1 MFESNLNQDLLMKD
15 EDKTREQ
22 LLDEIA
28 ALRQQNHELE
38 VLHQHT
44 QALKQAEA
52 ERQHLLLREQA
63 ARTVAESAERRAAF
77 LAEASRVL
85 ASSLD
90 YEATLESV
98 AQLAVPPIADWC
110 LVDVLNQDGTL
121 RRLAIAHLDATKVAQ
136 AWQLNQRYPPVTHA
150 SSGPAYAV
158 RTRASE
164 LIPHISEEMLIAYA
178 QNAEHLE
185 LLRSLSCQSAMVVPL
200 IARDRVLGVITFAT
214 AESKWKY
221 NTVDL
226 VLAEDLAQ
234 RAAIAVDNARLYQ
247 TAQAALQER
256 EAGLRLQQ
264 SVEQKL
270 TLLVE
275 ASSTLISS
283 LELTVLLPKILDL
296 SCNLIAADAY
306 AVWRFLPSL
315 NKWQV
320 VSAAGLS
327 EAYQQSVIQVTT
339 ATPTMPD
346 EPFVIEDVEQ
356 SPLLEMRKAGYRQ
369 EGIMALLVLPLKIHG
384 ETSGTLVFYY
394 HQPHPFH
401 DTEIRVGMA
410 LANLSASAIG
420 TTELYQEQKR
430 LRAEAE
436 AANRIKD
443 EFLAVL
449 SHELRTPLN
458 PILGWAKLLRGG
470 KLEPAKVDLA
480 LETIERNA
488 KLQTQLI
495 EDLLDVSRILQ
506 GKLTLTAHP
515 VNLVAVIAA
524 AIETV
529 RLAAEAKS
537 IRIHTLF
544 EDGVGQVLGDQ
555 NRLQQVIWNLLS
567 NAVKFT
573 PAGGQVE
580 VKLEQIGSQAQ
591 IRVSDTGKG
600 IAPEFL
606 SYIFDYFRQADS
618 TTTRIF
624 GGLGLG
630 LAIARHLV
638 ELHGGM
644 IQAASAGEGQGA
656 TFVIR
661 LPLWQVEER
670 NQHELL
676 PGDAAVLSLQPWLTT
691 LRILLVDD
699 DADTREVV
707 EFILNQAGAT
717 VTAVGSAGAALQ
729 ALSQAQH
736 DLLLSDIGMPQMD
749 GYMLIRQVRSLP
761 PEQGGTIPAI
771 ALTAYAGELN
781 QQQVLAAGFQQHVAK
796 PIEPDYLIKAIAQL
810 MGRVD

>member
-1 MFESNLNQDLLMKD
+1 MRD

-22 LLDEIA
+22 LLCEIA
-28 ALRQQNHELE
+28 ELRQRNQELE
-38 VLHQHT
+38 AFNQHT
-44 QALKQAEA
+44 QALKQGEA
-52 ERQHLLLREQA
+52 KRQHLLLQEQA
-63 ARTVAESAERRAAF
+63 ARTVAESAEQRAAF

-90 YEATLESV
+90 YEATLKNV
-98 AQLAVPPIADWC
+98 AQLAVPAIADWC
-110 LVDVLNQDGTL
+110 FVDVLHPDGTL
-121 RRLAIAHLDATKVAQ
+121 QRLAMTHLDPVKVAQ
-136 AWQLNQRYPPVTHA
+136 AWELHQRCPPAPHVPD
-150 SSGPAYAV
+150 GPAQAV
-158 RTRASE
+158 QTRTSS
-164 LIPHISEEMLIAYA
+164 LIRQFSTEIRVTYTQDAV
-178 QNAEHLE
+178 HLD
-185 LLRSLSCQSAMVVPL
+185 LLRHLGCQSSMVVPL
-200 IARDRVLGVITFAT
+200 IARDRVLGVISLAT
-214 AESKWKY
+214 AESGRHY
-221 NTVDL
+221 DTVDL

-247 TAQAALQER
+247 AAQKALQAQE
-256 EAGLRLQQ
+256 ESLQLQQ
-264 SVEQKL
+264 SIEQKL

-283 LELTVLLPKILDL
+283 LELNVLLPKILDL
-296 SCNLIAADAY
+296 SCSLIAADAY
-306 AVWRFLPSL
+306 AVWRFLPEVA
-315 NKWQV
+315 KWQV

-327 EAYQQSVIQVTT
+327 EAYQQSVIQVTN
-339 ATPTMPD
+339 ATPTMPE
-346 EPFVIEDVEQ
+346 EPLVIEDVEH
-356 SPLLEMRKAGYRQ
+356 SPLLLEARKASYQ
-369 EGIMALLVLPLKIHG
+369 LEGIQALLVLPLMIHG

-394 HQPHPFH
+394 HRPHSFSS
-401 DTEIRVGMA
+401 TEVRVGMA

-458 PILGWAKLLRGG
+458 PILGWAKLLRTG
-470 KLEPAKVDLA
+470 KLEPAKVDIA

-506 GKLTLTAHP
+506 GKLTLIAHP
-515 VNLVAVIAA
+515 VSLVTVITA
-524 AIETV
+524 AIETI

-537 IRIHTLF
+537 IHIHTLL
-544 EDGVGQVLGDQ
+544 DNTVGKVLGDQ

-573 PAGGQVE
+573 PAGGRVE
-580 VKLEQIGSQAQ
+580 VKLEQVGDQAQ

-606 SYIFDYFRQADS
+606 AYIFDYFRQADS

-644 IQAASAGEGQGA
+644 IQGASAGENQGA
-656 TFVIR
+656 TFVIC
-661 LPLWQVEER
+661 LPLWQAEVSSREPSAMPPPNLE
-670 NQHELL
+670 
-676 PGDAAVLSLQPWLTT
+676 PVLTDLK
-691 LRILLVDD
+691 ILLVDD
-699 DADTREVV
+699 DADTRDVV
-707 EFILNQAGAT
+707 SFVLEQAGAI
-717 VTAVGSAGAALQ
+717 VTPVDSALAVLQ
-729 ALSQAQH
+729 QLSQTAF
-736 DLLLSDIGMPQMD
+736 DLLISDIGMPQID
-749 GYMLIRQVRSLP
+749 GYMLIRQVRSLSP
-761 PEQGGTIPAI
+761 HQGGTIPAI
-771 ALTAYAGELN
+771 ALTAYAGEAN
-781 QQQVLAAGFQQHVAK
+781 QQQVLAAGFQQHIAK
-796 PIEPDYLIKAIAQL
+796 PIEPDELIQAIAQL
-810 MGRVD
+810 MGRE

>member
-1 MFESNLNQDLLMKD
+1 MRD

-22 LLDEIA
+22 LLCEIA
-28 ALRQQNHELE
+28 ALRQRNDELE
-38 VLHQHT
+38 VVSQRA
-44 QALKQAEA
+44 QALQQAEA
-52 ERQHLLLREQA
+52 ERQRLLVREQA
-63 ARTVAESAERRAAF
+63 ARVVAESAERRAAF

-85 ASSLD
+85 ASSLN
-90 YEATLESV
+90 YEATLNSV
-98 AQLAVPPIADWC
+98 AQLAIPTIADWC
-110 LVDVLNQDGTL
+110 LVDVLNEDGTL
-121 RRLAIAHLDATKVAQ
+121 QRLAVVHLDSAKVAQ
-136 AWQLNQRYPPVTHA
+136 AWELNQCYPPPPHA
-150 SSGPAYAV
+150 LYGPAHAV
-158 RTRASE
+158 RTRSPE
-164 LIPHISEEMLIAYA
+164 LIPHISEEILVAYA
-178 QNAEHLE
+178 QDAAHLK
-185 LLRSLSCQSAMVVPL
+185 LLRSLGFRSSMVVPL

-214 AESKWKY
+214 AESERHY
-221 NTVDL
+221 ERVDL

-247 TAQAALQER
+247 AAQAALHQR
-256 EAGLRLQQ
+256 EEALRLQQ

-283 LELTVLLPKILDL
+283 LELNVLLPKILNL
-296 SCNLIAADAY
+296 SCSLIAADAY

-339 ATPTMPD
+339 TTPSMPD
-346 EPFVIEDVEQ
+346 QPYVIEDVEQ
-356 SPLLEMRKAGYRQ
+356 SPLLEARKAGYRQ
-369 EGIMALLVLPLKIHG
+369 EGILALLVLPLKIHG

-394 HQPHPFH
+394 HQPHQFSP
-401 DTEIRVGMA
+401 TEVRVGMA

-420 TTELYQEQKR
+420 TTELYQEQKS

-506 GKLTLTAHP
+506 GKLTLSAHP
-515 VNLVAVIAA
+515 VSLVAVINA

-537 IRIHTLF
+537 IQIHTLL
-544 EDGVGQVLGDQ
+544 EGTVGKVLGDQ

-573 PAGGQVE
+573 PIGGRVE
-580 VKLEQIGSQAQ
+580 VKLEQVGQQAQ
-591 IRVSDTGKG
+591 IRVSDTGRG
-600 IAPEFL
+600 IAPESL
-606 SYIFDYFRQADS
+606 TYIFDYFRQADS
-618 TTTRIF
+618 TTTRVF

-630 LAIARHLV
+630 LAIARNLI
-638 ELHGGM
+638 ELHGGV
-644 IQAASAGEGQGA
+644 IQAASAGEDQGA
-656 TFVIR
+656 TFVVR
-661 LPLWQVEER
+661 LPIWQAEEVGK
-670 NQHELL
+670 HDPL
-676 PGDAAVLSLQPWLTT
+676 PTNPKFLCPEPVLKNLKV
-691 LRILLVDD
+691 LLVDD
-699 DADTREVV
+699 DTDTREVMS
-707 EFILNQAGAT
+707 FILEQAGAI
-717 VTAVGSAGAALQ
+717 VINVESAAAALQ
-729 ALSQAQH
+729 ALSQTQL
-736 DLLLSDIGMPQMD
+736 DLLLSDIGMPQVD

-761 PEQGGTIPAI
+761 PQQGGTIPAI
-771 ALTAYAGELN
+771 ALTAYAGETN
-781 QQQVLAAGFQQHVAK
+781 QQKVLSAGFQQHLAK
-796 PIEPDYLIKAIAQL
+796 PIDPDQLIQAIAQL
-810 MGRVD
+810 MGRANDTNS